1 MRSMNFEE
9 EDIINALHTLQEGG
23 LILYPTD
30 TIWGI
35 GCDASNPAAVER
47 VYQLKNRPGTKAMIV
62 LVAGEREVLQY
73 VATADLALFDFLEKQ
88 EKPTTV
94 VYDGAIGFADNLV
107 SQDGSIAIRICRDE
121 FCRHLIRRF
130 RKPIVSTSANFA
142 GKPSPSR
149 FADIDP
155 AIIAGVDYVVKHRQ
169 DDMQPASASAIIR
182 WKNGEVEWIRR

>member
-1 MRSMNFEE
+1 
-9 EDIINALHTLQEGG
+9 
-23 LILYPTD
+23 
-30 TIWGI
+30 
-35 GCDASNPAAVER
+35 
-47 VYQLKNRPGTKAMIV
+47 AMIV

-142 GKPSPSR
+142 GKLSPAC
-149 FADIDP
+149 FYDIDH
-155 AIIAGVDYVVKHRQ
+155 AIVDSVEYVVKYIQ
-169 DDMQPASASAIIR
+169 NEKQLSSASAIIR
-182 WKNGEVEWIRR
+182 WKNGEVEW